1 MNLDEEKYSNPKA
14 DVSIDL
20 LLSNHKLRPIEET
33 KNVQTLDHAEKFY
46 GIELALN
53 GEIVLP

>member
-33 KNVQTLDHAEKFY
+33 KNV
-46 GIELALN
+46 
-53 GEIVLP
+53 